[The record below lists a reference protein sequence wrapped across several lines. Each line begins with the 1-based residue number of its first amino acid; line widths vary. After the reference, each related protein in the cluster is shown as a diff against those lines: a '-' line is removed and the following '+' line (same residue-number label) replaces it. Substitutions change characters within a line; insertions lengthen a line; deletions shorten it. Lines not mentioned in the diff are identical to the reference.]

1 MSDEPT
7 ETAPTSRMLTWA
19 RNSTIYRLERR
30 MMTER
35 QLFDAISRKA
45 KEKFD
50 DISAEQ
56 IRALADSAVRFA
68 YEIKALDD
76 NAFAEIT
83 TRSAVRSGKSKRAI
97 AQKLN
102 QKGVS
107 KDIAANALEAS
118 DDLYAAVVLARKR
131 RFGPFRRE
139 DEVDEKRMNKEISAF
154 ARGGYS
160 FELASRVYSMALD
173 EAEDILASR

>member
-1 MSDEPT
+1 MEDET
-7 ETAPTSRMLTWA
+7 VETAPTSRMLTWA

-45 KEKFD
+45 KEKFE
-50 DISAEQ
+50 DISPEQ
-56 IRALADSAVRFA
+56 IRALAESAVKFA

-76 NAFAEIT
+76 TAFAEIT
-83 TRSAVRSGKSKRAI
+83 TRSAIRSGKSKRAI

-107 KDIAANALEAS
+107 KDIAEHALQES

-131 RFGPFRRE
+131 RFGPFRR
-139 DEVDEKRMNKEISAF
+139 DEAMDEKRSNKEISAF

-160 FELASRVYSMALD
+160 FDIAAKVYAMSLED
-173 EAEDILASR
+173 AEDILGSR

>member
-1 MSDEPT
+1 
-7 ETAPTSRMLTWA
+7 MLSWA
-19 RNSTIYRLERR
+19 RNSTIYRLEKR

-45 KEKFD
+45 KEKFEQ
-50 DISAEQ
+50 ISAAQ
-56 IRALADSAVRFA
+56 VRALAESAVRFA

-76 NAFAEIT
+76 HAFAEIT

-107 KDIAANALEAS
+107 RDIAEHALEGS

-139 DEVDEKRMNKEISAF
+139 GEADEKRMNKEISAF
-154 ARGGYS
+154 ARNGYG
-160 FELASRVYSMALD
+160 FDIANRVYAMSIED
-173 EAEDILASR
+173 AEEILASR